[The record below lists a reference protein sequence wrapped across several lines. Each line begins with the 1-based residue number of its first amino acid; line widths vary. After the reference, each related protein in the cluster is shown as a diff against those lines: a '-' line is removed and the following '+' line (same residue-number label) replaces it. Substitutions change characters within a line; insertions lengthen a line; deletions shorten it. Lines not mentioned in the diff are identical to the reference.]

1 MKLLTV
7 GSSPQSNIYL
17 KSQFV
22 SGYHADIVLLD
33 NGDILVCDK
42 NSTNGTF
49 LNGTKLSPGMEVIVK
64 RGDAVVFADTTLNW
78 TLVPNLTPDPD
89 AKKLLGVGTHSRN
102 QIRLTG
108 AKVSRFHATIKQAKD
123 GKWYICDHSTNGTTV
138 NNVPIPKDT
147 FVRLKKNDVIKCAGT
162 LVDNPVQTP
171 NNGGIAKYI
180 LAAVLACVLIG
191 GGIWLMTKRSP
202 STLTGQQIY
211 EKYSSS
217 TVLIMLGFHYE
228 ISAGSLD
235 VERTFGSKEFV
246 IIDNDLYHYD
256 GSNSQNGFATG
267 FYISEDGLIATNLH
281 VAKPWL
287 FDSTIQPVEDYFR
300 EKLNNLSKTSNPHYA
315 NYISQV
321 KATGVV
327 DFMYAIPHG
336 EYFDGHNAMSCV
348 EVVASDNTEMDV
360 AILKAMLPGHKLQ
373 ENTTYVDISSIPAR
387 DEYKPGTKIFTM
399 GFPMAIQLQ
408 DIEKKVLQAVYA
420 EGLMM
425 NSSNNYDFGH
435 NAAATNGSS
444 GSPVFNEKG
453 QLAGIISSGLGNGY
467 NFAVRSEY
475 LVKLLNMAESDN
487 AL

>member
-7 GSSPQSNIYL
+7 GSSPQSNIFL
-17 KSQFV
+17 NSKFV

-42 NSTNGTF
+42 NSTNGTL
-49 LNGTKLSPGMEVIVK
+49 LNGSKLSPGMEVLVK
-64 RGDAVVFADTTLNW
+64 RGDSVVFADTPLNW
-78 TLVPNLTPDPD
+78 TLVPDIKPDPD
-89 AKKLLGVGTHSRN
+89 AKRLMGVGTHARN
-102 QIRLTG
+102 QIRISG
-108 AKVSRFHATIKQAKD
+108 PKVSRFHASIKQTKD

-147 FVRLKKNDVIKCAGT
+147 YVRLKKNDVIKCAGA
-162 LVDNPVQTP
+162 LVENPIPTTNTDV
-171 NNGGIAKYI
+171 IKYI
-180 LAAVLACVLIG
+180 IAAAICCIFIG
-191 GGIWLMTKRSP
+191 GGIWLLKRQTR
-202 STLTGQQIY
+202 TLSGQEIY
-211 EKYSSS
+211 SKYSSS

-235 VERTFGSKEFV
+235 VEKTFGSKEFV
-246 IIDNDLYHYD
+246 VENNQLIPYD
-256 GSNSQNGFATG
+256 GTNGQTGFATG

-287 FDSTIQPVEDYFR
+287 FDSTIQPVEDLVR
-300 EKLNNLSKTSNPHYA
+300 VWLNNLSKTSNPHYV

-321 KATGVV
+321 NAKGVV
-327 DFMYAIPHG
+327 DFIYAIPHG

-348 EVVASDNTEMDV
+348 EVVASDNTEMDL
-360 AILKAMLPGHKLQ
+360 AILRAMLPGHKLQ
-373 ENTTYVDISSIPAR
+373 PGATFIDVSTIPER
-387 DEYKPGTKIFTM
+387 GEYKPGTRVYTM
-399 GFPMAIQLQ
+399 GFPMALHLQ
-408 DIEKKVLQAVYA
+408 DIEKKTLQAVFA

-444 GSPVFNEKG
+444 GSPVFNDYG
-453 QLAGIISSGLGNGY
+453 QLIGVISSGFGNGY

-475 LVKLLNMAESDN
+475 LIKLLEQAKSDN
-487 AL
+487 VI